1 MSFVAAGGGG
11 SGSDDWREKELNVR
25 ERGRSLLRN
34 NLFININVSVK

>member
-25 ERGRSLLRN
+25 EREI
-34 NLFININVSVK
+34 FVTQ